1 MPLIFLPVVSKKL
14 SQYLLASCFLSFQNL
29 TSIKIYISLIFLRII
44 FLCTGLKSVMAVCFL
59 PRYDDRLEELVSYER
74 IALSDLEKIEIG
86 EFFSYIPE
94 NELKLL
100 TLKSLNG
107 LVTMYLR
114 QLLIQSSQQSC
125 RVQRNTVRDLKLPLR
140 GTSNGQKRIFF
151 QSSKFVEWSLS
162 CC

>member
-1 MPLIFLPVVSKKL
+1 M
-14 SQYLLASCFLSFQNL
+14 
-29 TSIKIYISLIFLRII
+29 
-44 FLCTGLKSVMAVCFL
+44 
-59 PRYDDRLEELVSYER
+59 SYER

-100 TLKSLNG
+100 TLKSFNG
-107 LVTMYLR
+107 LVPMHLR

-125 RVQRNTVRDLKLPLR
+125 RAQRNTDRDLKLPLR
-140 GTSNGQKRIFF
+140 RTNNVQKRIFI
-151 QSSKFVEWSLS
+151 QSSKIVKWSLS